1 MKKKILLHPPTLGLK
16 EKRYLI
22 KTVSDNWIST
32 AGPNILSFENKIKIY
47 TKSKYCLSMA
57 NGTSAIHLALKAVG
71 VEQDDEVIVP
81 TLTFIASIN
90 PITYIKANPVFM
102 DSDEYF
108 NIDSKKTIEFLKN
121 HTFMKTGYTYNKN
134 TKKRISAIVPVHVWG
149 NAVYLD
155 KLFIECKKRN
165 IKIVED
171 ASESL
176 GTWYTKGKFSRK
188 HTGTIGDIGCL
199 SFNSNKIITCG
210 GGGAIITGSKKY
222 YEKIKLLASQA
233 RIHKIN
239 FIHSDV
245 GYNYRITSL
254 HAAIGT
260 GQIES
265 IKKILIKKKKIRE
278 IYKKALFS
286 RKIKMNLL
294 PNYSNNNC
302 WMNLVNLELNNF
314 NKIYKKILELS
325 KSKIETRPVWHLNH
339 LQQPFTRFQSYKI
352 SVSKKLFEN
361 YICLPSGLSLKKK
374 EVESIINHI

>member
-1 MKKKILLHPPTLGLK
+1 MKKKILLHPPTLGLN

-57 NGTSAIHLALKAVG
+57 NGTSALHLALKAVG

-90 PITYIKANPVFM
+90 PITYIKATPVFM

-108 NIDSKKTIEFLKN
+108 NIDTKKTIEFLKK
-121 HTFMKTGYTYNKN
+121 HTFMKSGYSYNKN

-155 KLFIECKKRN
+155 KLFLECKKRN

-176 GTWYTKGKFSRK
+176 GTWYTKGKFKKK

-222 YEKIKLLASQA
+222 YKKIKLLASQA
-233 RIHKIN
+233 RSHKIN

-286 RKIKMNLL
+286 KKIKMNLL
-294 PNYSNNNC
+294 PAYSNNNC

-339 LQQPFTRFQSYKI
+339 LQKPYTRFQSYKI
-352 SVSKKLFEN
+352 SVSKKLFKN